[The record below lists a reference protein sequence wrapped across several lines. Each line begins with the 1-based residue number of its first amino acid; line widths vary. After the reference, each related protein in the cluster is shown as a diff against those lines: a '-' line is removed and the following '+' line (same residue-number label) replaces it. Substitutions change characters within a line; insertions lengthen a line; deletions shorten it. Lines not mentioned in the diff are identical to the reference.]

1 MGGEM
6 VHQVGEEDWKVADR
20 LLGGLWKRVEKRGP
34 ELTYGVYVASFTSH
48 VLCDV

>member
-1 MGGEM
+1 MSAGTGGEM

-20 LLGGLWKRVEKRGP
+20 LLGGLWKRGP